1 MTTIEERYDRMTR
14 NHNVEAP
21 PPEGVV
27 CDCETSRTGD
37 HFHVRCMVA
46 DCDECGESVQEDFF
60 VYTKAAGHS
69 ALAAHCRGL
78 GWSVDEARNYYVCPK
93 H

>member
-1 MTTIEERYDRMTR
+1 MTDIEARYDRLLSK
-14 NHNVEAP
+14 HDFLAP
-21 PPEGVV
+21 PPEGVS
-27 CDCETSRTGD
+27 CDCDGGTDED

-60 VYTKAAGHS
+60 VYTKAAGYS

-93 H
+93 R